1 MAKKSKRP
9 VILFLVEGRSERE
22 ALEQPISELYDQ
34 TDPSVYVRFLVRS
47 ENATDESGNHTFIE
61 RGGDVT
67 AEGIPK
73 HIENAIYDKILK
85 SFFDK
90 EKLLPGDVSEII
102 QITDLDGAYV
112 PENSIK
118 EDKGLPKIRYEE
130 NRILCKNKG
139 EIILRNERKKKNLDY
154 LTSKTAIKVG
164 KQSIPYRVYYFSS
177 NLDHFLYHEANLEPT
192 EKVKKAEEYS
202 KQYLDAPEEFARTII
217 NDPDAVKEKSCEE
230 SWKYIKE
237 ETNSLSRHTNLNILL
252 DELLAQAGS

>member
-1 MAKKSKRP
+1 MAQKPKRK
-9 VILFLVEGRSERE
+9 IKLFLVEGKSELE
-22 ALEQPISELYDQ
+22 ALRNAISEIYDQ

-47 ENATDESGNHTFIE
+47 ENATDESGNHIIAE

-67 AEGIPK
+67 AIGDPTN
-73 HIENAIYDKILK
+73 IEKYIYTMLLK
-85 SFFDK
+85 SFFDE
-90 EKLLPGDVSEII
+90 EKLLPKDISEII

-118 EDKGLPKIRYEE
+118 EDKRLSKIRYEE

-154 LTSKTAIKVG
+154 LTSKTAIKVR
-164 KQSIPYRVYYFSS
+164 KLSIPYRLYYFSS
-177 NLDHFLYHEANLEPT
+177 NLDHFLHHEANLDPL

-202 KQYLDAPEEFARTII
+202 EQYLNAPEELARKIT
-217 NDPDAVKEKSCEE
+217 NDPGAVKGKSYEE
-230 SWKYIKE
+230 SWEYIKKG
-237 ETNSLSRHTNLNILL
+237 TNSLSRHTNLNILL